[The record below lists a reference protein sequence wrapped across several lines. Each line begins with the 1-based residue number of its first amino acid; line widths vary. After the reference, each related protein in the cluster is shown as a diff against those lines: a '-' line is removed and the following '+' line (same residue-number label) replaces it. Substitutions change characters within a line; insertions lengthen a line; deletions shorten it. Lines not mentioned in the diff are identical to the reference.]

1 MEVEGRNM
9 EGEGYRSMEGIR
21 PGGGVWKLDR
31 DTVGVKK
38 YEERREKGRR
48 MEYGRVREEI

>member
-38 YEERREKGRR
+38 YEERREKGRT
-48 MEYGRVREEI
+48 MEYGREREEI